1 MNLAIKGDSVRH
13 TELIMVLERL
23 GGKNTSRLLGNN
35 ESFYYFIRRNGE
47 IDYQYHAALPEGYYK
62 VTLERFF
69 KENCYMEK
77 LIHEQSSY
85 FETLTPGAGG
95 IETCTVPLVTI
106 AWSDF
111 KSRVEYTVQ
120 LIRGAVCTFINTP
133 ETNRIFK
140 L

>member
-1 MNLAIKGDSVRH
+1 MNLAIRGDSVRY

-23 GGKNTSRLLGNN
+23 GGKNTSRLVGNN

-69 KENCYMEK
+69 RENCYMKK
-77 LIHEQSSY
+77 LIHERSPY

-95 IETCTVPLVTI
+95 LEVCTVPLVTI

>member
-47 IDYQYHAALPEGYYK
+47 IDYHADLTEGYYE

-77 LIHEQSSY
+77 LIHEQSPW

-95 IETCTVPLVTI
+95 TIEACTVPLVMI
-106 AWSDF
+106 GWSDIS
-111 KSRVEYTVQ
+111 SRVEYTVQ
-120 LIRGAVCTFINTP
+120 LIGGAVCTFINTP

>member
-13 TELIMVLERL
+13 TELIMVLKRL

-47 IDYQYHAALPEGYYK
+47 IDYHADLPEGYYK

-77 LIHEQSSY
+77 LIHEQSPW

-95 IETCTVPLVTI
+95 TIEACTVPLVMI
-106 AWSDF
+106 GWSDI

-120 LIRGAVCTFINTP
+120 LIGGAVCTFINTP